1 MLDRFQ
7 VVLDRINRRFGGIG
21 SVLAVL
27 FWMVILALAIEHML
41 AAY

>member
-7 VVLDRINRRFGGIG
+7 VLLDRINQHFGGVG
-21 SVLAVL
+21 SVLAVA
-27 FWMVILALAIEHML
+27 FWMVILALAINHML